1 MKKTKNRL
9 IAVAAVAGLT
19 IYLLTSSFNDRE
31 KFDIGQKNLTADA
44 EGKSS
49 NEAAKKIFDQIELN
63 PNIVKNSR

>member
-31 KFDIGQKNLTADA
+31 KFDIGQENLAADA

-49 NEAAKKIFDQIELN
+49 NEAAKKIFDQIDLN